1 MKTPLSNRQPGHH
14 TSLSGTKGKGPDR
27 KKLLL
32 IGVSIGLGIVIL
44 IALAAIAFTAL
55 GNKGPGNATPVP
67 TVTPEPS
74 EAPTVTPAPTATPAP
89 TPATGQVYNNDGPFL
104 MSAFLKGSTG
114 ESRVMFKLSPG
125 AAVQE
130 VNKLSISILCDG
142 KTYDNVWR
150 LKQMD
155 WAKPDGSTDND
166 TILEYDESIV
176 ADINTVALGIP
187 QGKPLTIMVL
197 KNGDLMQQIAVA
209 PT

>member
-74 EAPTVTPAPTATPAP
+74 EAPTVTPAPAP
-89 TPATGQVYNNDGPFL
+89 TLAPATEQAYSTDGPFL

-114 ESRVMFKLSPG
+114 ESRVMLKLSPG
-125 AAVQE
+125 AAY
-130 VNKLSISILCDG
+130 VNVSKLTISILCDG
-142 KTYDNVWR
+142 KMYDNVWTIR
-150 LKQMD
+150 PMD
-155 WAKPDGSTDND
+155 WAKADMSDND
-166 TILEYDESIV
+166 SILEYDESIV
-176 ADINTVALGIP
+176 ADIDTAKLGIP
-187 QGKPLTIMVL
+187 QGKPLTIKVTR
-197 KNGDLMQQIAVA
+197 NGDLMQQVAVA